1 MASSW
6 SSGVGIA
13 LDPRA
18 DVAIG
23 VQLDWSIRAAIAAG
37 RLRPGERF
45 PALRDLAAE
54 LGVNHN
60 TVRAAVAKL
69 EAEGLLETRHGTGTF
84 VAADAAAH
92 DRHAPL
98 VEQAVQWAVDAG
110 LSPRE
115 LAAAL
120 YVAGDPSGER
130 DAAAEARR
138 ALRDEIAMLE
148 RLIARLETGLE
159 RRLAPE
165 QDEPAHGARLL
176 SNEELAAKRDGLV
189 RRLALVQRAVDGEL
203 EPAAEPEVAPE
214 KAAKRS
220 TGSAG
225 PRMSPAAR
233 VSPA

>member
-1 MASSW
+1 MAGTW
-6 SSGVGIA
+6 ADGVGIA
-13 LDPRA
+13 LDQRA

-37 RLRPGERF
+37 RLQPGERF

-92 DRHAPL
+92 ERHAPL
-98 VEQAVQWAVDAG
+98 VEQAAQWAADAG

-120 YVAGDPSGER
+120 YVS
-130 DAAAEARR
+130 DAAATPPDPQAQERR

-148 RLIARLETGLE
+148 RLIARLETDLVE
-159 RRLAPE
+159 RLPPE
-165 QDEPAHGARLL
+165 EPPARGAGARLL
-176 SNEELAAKRDGLV
+176 TNDELAARRDGLV
-189 RRLALVQRAVDGEL
+189 KRLALVHRAIDGE
-203 EPAAEPEVAPE
+203 PEPEPE
-214 KAAKRS
+214 AKAARRA
-220 TGSAG
+220 TGSN
-225 PRMSPAAR
+225 PR
-233 VSPA
+233 VSPAPRISPA